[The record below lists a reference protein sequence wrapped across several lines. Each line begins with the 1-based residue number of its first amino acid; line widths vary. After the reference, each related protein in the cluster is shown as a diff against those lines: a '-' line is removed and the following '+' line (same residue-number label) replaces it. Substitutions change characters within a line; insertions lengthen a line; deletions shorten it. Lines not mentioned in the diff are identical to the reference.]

1 MLTPITKADIPNY
14 RSTNRSPLRVFCE
27 ETAREFL
34 ATAKVGDFAEV
45 TGAPVEMD
53 AKGVQRLAGAFRDA
67 LFYMDSEKNMRDCV
81 RVITRGGSRV
91 FLERIEKK
99 KFNRFQ

>member
-1 MLTPITKADIPNY
+1 MLTPIAKSDIPNY
-14 RSTNRSPLRVFCE
+14 RSTNCSPLRVFCE

-45 TGAPVEMD
+45 TEAPVEMD
-53 AKGVQRLAGAFRDA
+53 ARGVQRLAEVFRNT
-67 LFYMDSEKNMRDCV
+67 LFYMEQGKDMRKCV

-91 FLERIEKK
+91 FLERVEPWKPK
-99 KFNRFQ
+99 RCV

>member
-1 MLTPITKADIPNY
+1 MLTPIAKSDIPNY
-14 RSTNRSPLRVFCE
+14 RCSNNSPLRVFCE

-45 TGAPVEMD
+45 TEAPVEMD
-53 AKGVQRLAGAFRDA
+53 AKGVQRLAETFRSA
-67 LFYMDSEKNMRDCV
+67 LFYMEQGRDMRDCV

-99 KFNRFQ
+99 RFNRYQ